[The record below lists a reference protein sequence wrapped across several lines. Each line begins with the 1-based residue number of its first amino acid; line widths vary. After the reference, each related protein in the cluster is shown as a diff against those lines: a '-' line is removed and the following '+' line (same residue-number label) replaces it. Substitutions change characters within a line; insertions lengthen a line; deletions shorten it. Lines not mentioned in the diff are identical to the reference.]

1 MKNFLITLEK
11 LGRFGNDKDGYTLE
25 PDDNTI
31 VWKHEKQFS
40 GIIKAFEWV
49 KRTHP
54 KLGLNSKSIDKL
66 DPYNYRCYVS
76 NDSGHYENSV
86 GLQCDSVGLVEVMI
100 REFRYEDNDPDYG
113 EKMFYYDGEWI
124 TY

>member
-66 DPYNYRCYVS
+66 DPYNYRYYVS
-76 NDSGHYENSV
+76 NDVDNSD
-86 GLQCDSVGLVEVMI
+86 LSA
-100 REFRYEDNDPDYG
+100 EDMNRAWQDFQVILISYNLL
-113 EKMFYYDGEWI
+113 
-124 TY
+124 